1 MISYVR
7 FPLIRFSKARLH
19 NWAKQKYITSE
30 NEAQERVDISFLKY
44 AQLYASGKNERARIL
59 NYFYKFDPVSNT
71 LYNLIKGFT
80 YRETDEK
87 AIKDLIDALEIVQIK
102 AEIVD
107 DVLYVKSDDLSFN
120 VKKLTNLE
128 PLILRRLPD
137 IDKPSRGGR
146 CHPYGVITALF
157 YDKAKDFETHL
168 VTGRIYQLSP
178 DAKYLHSW
186 VEISDSD
193 ATFVIDSTRNA
204 VYSKEAFYK
213 INHVGDVVR
222 LHSSIINKDYKMIR
236 KLTDYDDYAVK
247 VYYENPERGRKLY
260 KKLVKLGE
268 ISEENDMETI
278 KSSVWL

>member
-7 FPLIRFSKARLH
+7 FPMIKFSKARLH
-19 NWAKQKYITSE
+19 NWAKKKYITSE
-30 NEAQERVDISFLKY
+30 NEAQDRVDASFLKY
-44 AQLYASGKNERARIL
+44 AQLYASGKYERTRFL

-71 LYNLIKGFT
+71 LYNLIKVFT
-80 YRETDEK
+80 YKELDEN

-107 DVLYVKSDDLSFN
+107 DVLYVESDDLSFN

-128 PLILRRLPD
+128 PFILKQLPN

-178 DAKYLHSW
+178 EAKYLHSW
-186 VEISDSD
+186 VEISDND
-193 ATFVIDSTRNA
+193 ATFVIDPTRNA

-213 INHVGDVVR
+213 INHVGEVVKV
-222 LHSSIINKDYKMIR
+222 HSSVIKKDYKMIR
-236 KLTDYDDYAVK
+236 RLTNYDDYAVK
-247 VYYENPERGRKLY
+247 VYYENPKRGRKLY
-260 KKLVKLGE
+260 KKLVSLGE
-268 ISEENDMETI
+268 ISEENDMETT
-278 KSSVWL
+278 KSSV